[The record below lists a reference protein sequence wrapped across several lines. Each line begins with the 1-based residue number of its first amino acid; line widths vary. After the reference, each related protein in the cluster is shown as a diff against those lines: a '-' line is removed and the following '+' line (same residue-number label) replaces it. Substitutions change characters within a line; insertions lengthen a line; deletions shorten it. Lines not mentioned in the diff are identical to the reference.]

1 VETAKSAPNWK
12 TYALLAL
19 TLGVIATA
27 TAVLVLTDRSAPVG
41 GGTSTS
47 STATSSVTTTT
58 DQTPGIELLLSV
70 TPNQGP
76 LGTTFDVNVTA
87 LNTLLRAN
95 NVTGIGD
102 YHGVQ
107 VNPLCNT
114 GPVTF
119 EVLQGYYTAAN
130 FTGGSVLNIHGVQNM
145 MCIVPT
151 SALSYYLFQPN
162 SSIFEGPLP
171 NDSGQ
176 GAAAMTSRAATTSA
190 SLQNVYSSEFQNP
203 ERFPAGTYTIVAADN
218 WGQLAVAHFV
228 VLP

>member
-1 VETAKSAPNWK
+1 VQTSKPAPTRR

-27 TAVLVLTDRSAPVG
+27 TVALVLTDRSVSA
-41 GGTSTS
+41 GGTTST
-47 STATSSVTTTT
+47 VTTT
-58 DQTPGIELLLSV
+58 DQSLEIALLLSV

-76 LGTTFDVNVTA
+76 LGTTFYVNATA
-87 LNTLLRAN
+87 LNTLSRVN

-107 VNPLCNT
+107 FNPLCNT

-130 FTGGSVLNIHGVQNM
+130 FTDGNVVNIHGVQNM

-151 SALSYYLFQPN
+151 SALSYYLFRPN
-162 SSIFEGPLP
+162 SNVFDGPLP

-176 GAAAMTSRAATTSA
+176 GGMAAMTSRGATTSA
-190 SLQNVYSSEFQNP
+190 SLQNVYSNGFQNP
-203 ERFPAGTYTIVAADN
+203 EQFPAGTYTVVAADN
-218 WGQLAVAHFV
+218 WGQLAVAHFT
-228 VLP
+228 VLA